1 MTIYICQLSAQLNSA
16 ILTKQNIFYLFIH
29 YSD

>member
-1 MTIYICQLSAQLNSA
+1 LRIQLSAQLNSA
-16 ILTKQNIFYLFIH
+16 ILTNQNIFYLFIY